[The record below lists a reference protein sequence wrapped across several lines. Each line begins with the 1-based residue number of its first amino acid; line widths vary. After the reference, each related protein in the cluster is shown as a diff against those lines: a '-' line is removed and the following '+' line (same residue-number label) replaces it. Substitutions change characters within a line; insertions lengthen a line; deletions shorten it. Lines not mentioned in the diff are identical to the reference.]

1 MHRQVSQTTKHQLR
15 IDQHSLRRGY
25 LAPGT
30 GVGGWVVGDLLLPM
44 LRLPARTP
52 HAPTSRLLEEWR
64 CKSLTR
70 EISNL
75 SLTLLTTPT
84 KARLRGET
92 AARSAHLAVTFADAR
107 GTRHRTSVGPGKRTR

>member
-1 MHRQVSQTTKHQLR
+1 MHKQVSQTTKHQSR

-30 GVGGWVVGDLLLPM
+30 GVGGWVVGDVLLAM
-44 LRLPARTP
+44 VRLPTRTP

-70 EISNL
+70 EISNHWL
-75 SLTLLTTPT
+75 VSRVINHPH

-92 AARSAHLAVTFADAR
+92 RCALGAPSRDLCRCQGHT
-107 GTRHRTSVGPGKRTR
+107 T

>member
-64 CKSLTR
+64 CKSLAR
-70 EISNL
+70 EISNPHVSRIINHPHESAPSWRDRCAL
-75 SLTLLTTPT
+75 GAPSRDLRRCQGHTT
-84 KARLRGET
+84 
-92 AARSAHLAVTFADAR
+92 
-107 GTRHRTSVGPGKRTR
+107 